1 MTRKE
6 TIKPSQNIL
15 KRAISGRSLLIALI
29 IIAIGTIHAAAL
41 PTIMFPLKPSPA
53 TGPYQDAVFLD
64 IANETIYG
72 LSNQAI
78 PNGTTLLEL
87 QTTQQQLA
95 KMSISPDLYPRARQI
110 NAYLYYT
117 SKAGDEYSDA
127 MNLASKPYSPA
138 YKDNSVLNEARQY
151 QTASQVIWNQIKD
164 LYPGVTPY
172 RLETVT
178 GAFSPNEDPNFKWPY
193 DFATPGITG
202 DLW

>member
-1 MTRKE
+1 MTHKK
-6 TIKPSQNIL
+6 TIKPSQIIL
-15 KRAISGRSLLIALI
+15 KRAISGRTFLIALI
-29 IIAIGTIHAAAL
+29 IIAIWTIHAAAL
-41 PTIMFPLKPSPA
+41 PTVMFPLKPSPA
-53 TGPYQDAVFLD
+53 TGPYQDAEFLD

-72 LSNQAI
+72 LSNQTI
-78 PNGTTLLEL
+78 PNGTHLREL

-95 KMSISPDLYPRARQI
+95 KMNISPELYPRARQI

-127 MNLASKPYSPA
+127 MNLAGKPYSPA
-138 YKDNSVLNEARQY
+138 YKDNSVLSEARQY

-193 DFATPGITG
+193 DPVSPSVSG